1 MKFRRN
7 SDDEALLP
15 CSASV
20 GGGGGGG
27 RSATCRLIG
36 ICLSVSIVA
45 IFALDEVRVR
55 YLRHREHNLLGYKCA
70 KYQNPYYFRL
80 QEAPSSPAPIGWFWQ
95 ASYPGSGADLTADL
109 TRTLTGYETGYI
121 EELDELAALPQHTLA
136 VKTHW
141 PAGKYFYEGDYRSPS
156 PQLKRGSP
164 QFLQQFWEDVLDTD
178 SDSMNRYDPRPYASR
193 VLLLLRH
200 PMSAIPS
207 YFNNI
212 FEENNGLDGHS
223 THAPLDEWIGW
234 RDSNFDDQLMSWV
247 NHTRYWLDLY
257 PDQDDRY
264 ISSYESLT
272 SKDEKSGKK
281 SALQLARFLLQTP
294 GVDTALLDVEDDV
307 TCTWYQVVVDAKGGT
322 QRSVNANGAQYV
334 RPYDA
339 SHLDRMEEEL
349 TKLKS
354 EYGRKYRDVADL
366 MMVYLQMLRDKRKT
380 ESAVGEEGR

>member
-1 MKFRRN
+1 MRFRRS

-20 GGGGGGG
+20 GGGSGGG

-36 ICLSVSIVA
+36 TCLSVTIVA

-80 QEAPSSPAPIGWFWQ
+80 QAPSSSSSAPIGWFWQ

-109 TRTLTGYETGYI
+109 TRTLTGYETAYT
-121 EELDELAALPQHTLA
+121 EELDELPALPQHTLA
-136 VKTHW
+136 VKSHW
-141 PAGKYFYEGDYRSPS
+141 PAGKYFYEGDKSA
-156 PQLKRGSP
+156 SP
-164 QFLQQFWEDVLDTD
+164 QFLQRFWRDVLDTD
-178 SDSMNRYDPRPYASR
+178 SDNMNRYDSRRYASR

-200 PMSAIPS
+200 PMDSIPS

-212 FEENNGLDGHS
+212 YEEKTGLDGHS
-223 THAPLDEWIGW
+223 THAPLDAWIGW
-234 RDSNFDDQLMSWV
+234 RDSNFDFQLMSWV

-281 SALQLARFLLQTP
+281 SALQLARFLKQTP
-294 GVDTALLDVEDDV
+294 GVDTALLGVEDDV
-307 TCTWYQVVVDAKGGT
+307 TCTWYQVVVDARGGT

-380 ESAVGEEGR
+380 ESAVDEEGR